1 MEACSCG
8 WRAVVQLVLV
18 RALLGLLGGAALAHG
33 LAGLDWALA
42 WGW

>member
-1 MEACSCG
+1 MAQLLARLSG
-8 WRAVVQLVLV
+8 LPAVVL
-18 RALLGLLGGAALAHG
+18 LLGGVALAHG